1 MEHFNEQKEQRLS
14 AEKWKQA
21 TLADNFIFCKVMSTN
36 LDLCKELL
44 EMLLHIK
51 IEKIKM
57 AESEKTAQTDFSSKG
72 VRFDVYIKDETN
84 RCFDLEMQTVSRRDL
99 QKRARYYQAIMDIDS
114 LEHGQTYTSLNDNYV
129 IFLCL
134 DDIFKQGLPV
144 YSFENVCKENSKITL
159 NDRTYKVFFNAKE
172 YDKMPDRNLRE
183 FFQYLYENKKS
194 DSKFINDI
202 DSKVKF
208 VRTDVNYRRQCM
220 TLEQEILLAR
230 EEERDEQMTQTAER
244 MLKMNFE
251 PEKIAII
258 TGLPIEH
265 ILKMQDELKTVP
277 AQ

>member
-14 AEKWKQA
+14 VEKWKRA

-57 AESEKTAQTDFSSKG
+57 AESEKTSQTAFSSKG

-84 RCFDLEMQTVSRRDL
+84 RCFDPEMQTVSRRDL

-159 NDRTYKVFFNAKE
+159 NDRTYTGHIKSFSMQKNMIKCQTEICVNFFNTYTKI
-172 YDKMPDRNLRE
+172 KNLI
-183 FFQYLYENKKS
+183 QNSL
-194 DSKFINDI
+194 
-202 DSKVKF
+202 
-208 VRTDVNYRRQCM
+208 M
-220 TLEQEILLAR
+220 TL
-230 EEERDEQMTQTAER
+230 TAK
-244 MLKMNFE
+244 LNS
-251 PEKIAII
+251 
-258 TGLPIEH
+258 
-265 ILKMQDELKTVP
+265 
-277 AQ
+277 